1 MSNVTGKWLTCSASA
16 VAILASLC
24 ISGAAAAQSAAAT
37 ETAEPNNRDDIVV
50 TATRRD
56 TLLQNTPAAISAFS
70 NAALERSAIKNATDL
85 AAFTP
90 GLTASTNVGG
100 TYAIR
105 GISSDLLSISAD
117 SSVATYIDGVYLSRQ
132 TSNQI
137 PFMDIERV
145 EVLRGPQGTIY
156 GRNATGG
163 VISFVTKAPSETFN
177 GTVVAEL
184 GNLDALQ
191 GNVMLTGPLVEDR
204 VLFRVSASASRR
216 DGYVTN
222 VGPGGGKHNN
232 EDYQSY
238 RGKLLFKAAENFD
251 LTLAGDYYRQ
261 RQEFPLDQLLILS
274 DIGVSAG
281 ALQPTKKFQA
291 AVNGDLVD
299 TFDNRDLI
307 GTSATMKWSPT
318 PAMDVTSITAYRDTD
333 TALFTDDD
341 ATTLY
346 VSHTYIR
353 ERSKTFTQELYA
365 QSSGEAKL
373 NYLVGANFL
382 SEKTRQ
388 DLTDSSA
395 EADVYLPANARTRA
409 WAVYGQLDYALTDRL
424 KITAGVRYS
433 HEHREMINAVLVDDR
448 SGAGPV
454 GVYQSPNRKASWNA
468 ITPNFLIN
476 FQVTDKTLL
485 YALAARG
492 FKSGGFASLGTAE
505 EGFDPE
511 TVWNY
516 EAGVKTSLWD
526 GRARFNVAG
535 FYADYSDLQRRV
547 GTSLATLRLENAAAA
562 RIYGLEVEATLKPV
576 SAWTISTA
584 YSYLNA
590 KYSDWETVLPGSTTP
605 SNLSGFPLERSPKN
619 KFSVVSNYVV
629 PMRSGAVELTGGAT
643 YQSTMTFRS
652 ARGSAYEQKGFA
664 LLSASM
670 TYRAEGDRW
679 SLQVYGKNLTNKE
692 YFLNKE
698 GDPSAPALASG
709 YSALPRTY
717 GVRAQVNF

>member
-1 MSNVTGKWLTCSASA
+1 MTYVTRKGAVRSAS
-16 VAILASLC
+16 VAAITASLLFG
-24 ISGAAAAQSAAAT
+24 SAAMAQSAAADSN
-37 ETAEPNNRDDIVV
+37 PSDGDIIV

-177 GTVVAEL
+177 GSVVAEL
-184 GNLDALQ
+184 GNLDAVQ
-191 GNVMLTGPLVEDR
+191 GSIMLTGPLVEDR
-204 VLFRVSASASRR
+204 VLFRVSASSSRH

-232 EDYQSY
+232 KNYQSY
-238 RGKLLFKAAENFD
+238 RGKLLFKATDNLD

-261 RQEFPLDQLLILS
+261 RQEFPLDQVLAL
-274 DIGVSAG
+274 GGAG
-281 ALQPTKKFQA
+281 AGAILPTKKFQA
-291 AVNGDLVD
+291 AVNGDQVD
-299 TFDNRDLI
+299 TYDDRDLI
-307 GTSATMKWSPT
+307 GTSATIKWSPA
-318 PAMDVTSITAYRDTD
+318 PDVDVTSITAYRDTD
-333 TALFTDDD
+333 TALLTDDD
-341 ATTLY
+341 ATILY
-346 VSHTYIR
+346 QTHIYQR
-353 ERSKTFTQELYA
+353 EASKTFTQELYA
-365 QSSGEAKL
+365 QSSGDSKL

-388 DLTDSSA
+388 DLTVSSA
-395 EADVYLPANARTRA
+395 GADVYLPANARTRA
-409 WAVYGQLDYALTDRL
+409 WAVYGQLDYALTDQL

-433 HEHREMINAVLVDDR
+433 HEHREMINAKLVDDR
-448 SGAGPV
+448 SGTGPV
-454 GVYQSPNRKASWNA
+454 NVFQSLNRKASWHA
-468 ITPNFLIN
+468 ITPNVLIN
-476 FQVTDKTLL
+476 YQITDKTLL

-492 FKSGGFASLGTAE
+492 FKSGGFASLGTSDK
-505 EGFDPE
+505 GFNPE

-516 EAGVKTSLWD
+516 EAGLKTSILD

-547 GTSLATLRLENAAAA
+547 GTSLATLSLENAAAA
-562 RIYGLEVEATLKPV
+562 RIYGLEIEATLKPV
-576 SAWTISTA
+576 SAWTISTS

-590 KYSDWETVLPGSTTP
+590 EYSDWETVLPGSTTP
-605 SNLSGFPLERSPKN
+605 TNLRGFPMERSPKH
-619 KFSVVSNYVV
+619 KFSIVSSYVV
-629 PMRSGAVELTGGAT
+629 PVGSGSLELTGGTT

-652 ARGSAYEQKGFA
+652 ARGPLYEQSGFA
-664 LLSASM
+664 LLNASV
-670 TYRAEGDRW
+670 TYRPDGDKW
-679 SLQVYGKNLTNKE
+679 SLQLFGKNLTNKE

-698 GDPSAPALASG
+698 GAPSAPALASG